1 MASTLEAA
9 TEQLARAIALL
20 ERFAADL
27 RGPGQLL
34 RLLGWDLPPGVRD
47 IGLARLDLSTL
58 ADRLEQLDQ
67 TLASATADDLE
78 ITAAYVELAVA
89 AAQALD
95 RLQAMAAGFTA
106 TPEYLARTRI
116 KDEFL
121 RRLLDLLVV
130 QWTAIRSPPALAV
143 GQLLGILLLEPHAA
157 DPERFQVEHV
167 RCVVRWDRLPLAL
180 TDPGGLFREVYGWGT
195 ADFDADALIGNLA
208 GVLLYAGVG
217 GRVRPLPRRVEE
229 RLGGQQVPE
238 DDTGPAVQLLVSL
251 VEGVG
256 VDPLEVGVSL
266 FPLQPTAPGG
276 DDAGLG
282 IGPYLEGTTATSFP
296 LAVRL
301 ALQLEATVDLRGGV
315 ALVLRPDQEPE
326 LQTDVDRSPAGG
338 SADGRLL
345 ATLRSEAGPDR
356 RHRLLS
362 LPGVRLDAASLSV
375 GGGAT
380 SDGGQVDAL
389 VVAAAGGGRLLVSPD
404 GLDGFLASLLPG
416 DGLQA
421 DFDLAV
427 SWSSSR
433 GLTLQGTA
441 GLQATIAVH
450 REIGPFRLDAI
461 QLALRGSGNAL
472 ELEATIVGGGSIGPV
487 GVTVEGLGLL
497 ARLRLSDGNLGLV
510 DLDGGFQPPTGL
522 GLVVDAGPISGG
534 GTIRFEPDRGRYVG
548 MVELDA
554 YEIEITAI
562 AILETKDAAG
572 RDLPA
577 PGFSFLMLVAVEL
590 PPIQLGF
597 GFTLN
602 GVGGLV
608 GINRRLD
615 APALLAGVR
624 SGAVS
629 SLLFPDDPVR
639 DAPVILGHLGT
650 IFPIAVGRHVFA
662 PMALIGWGTPTLIDI
677 ELAVVLEVPAPVL
690 VALIGQASVRLPD
703 DPPVVVL
710 NVDVVGVLDYGR
722 SLFAL
727 DASLRDSRVAGFP
740 LAGDLAMRLGFGAD
754 PSFALAVGGFNP
766 HFEAPPGFPT
776 LRRVSLALGQ
786 GDNPRVSIEG
796 YLAVTSN
803 SLQFGAKAELF
814 AEAGSVNV
822 KGWLAFDALFVF
834 EPFSFRFDFAAGM
847 SLNRGSRRLAGV
859 TVSGT
864 LTGPN
869 PFHAWGEG
877 CLSLLFFDICVP
889 FDATFGTRRD
899 QPALPPADPWGPL
912 RTAIGLAGNWSTELP
927 PGAAIGVT
935 LRRPQ
940 AATGVL
946 VHPMGVATLRQRV
959 VPLNRTLE
967 RFGQFPITG
976 PDRFD
981 VVDVLVGDDPAGSW
995 RTVTEHFAPG
1005 DFEALSPTEQLSRDS
1020 FEEMDAGVRVGTDT
1034 VEAPADERKTAPV
1047 VYETKIID
1055 ALGRVRPLGPFRAD
1069 RLVQVIG
1076 ASTGAKARS
1085 VPGAGGRRRFARD
1098 DGRRGGVR
1106 LEPERYTV
1114 ATKATLAPRAEVAA
1128 GVTRGA
1134 AHLALKHAPAT
1145 AARDLQVVPAHELDG
1160 G

>member
-1 MASTLEAA
+1 MPPQRGTLEL
-9 TEQLARAIALL
+9 LARHLALAL
-20 ERFAADL
+20 APLGDAVADL
-27 RGPGQLL
+27 DGFRTLM
-34 RLLGWDLPPGVRD
+34 RRLGWDVTDLPPAYQALGALV
-47 IGLARLDLSTL
+47 
-58 ADRLEQLDQ
+58 EQ
-67 TLASATADDLE
+67 
-78 ITAAYVELAVA
+78 AVA
-89 AAQALD
+89 AADALADDPDPDDVVQVLAAVGRVHQAVGGITQVPGGIAGGDATAFLAELAG
-95 RLQAMAAGFTA
+95 RLFELLLTDYLAAAAPSLFTGTQMLGVIETTQHEA
-106 TPEYLARTRI
+106 TPTRPA
-116 KDEFL
+116 FL
-121 RRLLDLLVV
+121 RTEL
-130 QWTAIRSPPALAV
+130 QT
-143 GQLLGILLLEPHAA
+143 
-157 DPERFQVEHV
+157 
-167 RCVVRWDRLPLAL
+167 DRVPGLL
-180 TDPGGLFREVYGWGT
+180 TDPGELPRRVYGWGT
-195 ADFDADALIGNLA
+195 EQLRFELLRDHVHELLWTMGLTASIERVEPRLAAGYQAVEPEQAAKPIETRVRLILAEVEVGEGDAELGLVLAELPAEQAGATLLPPGVIVQPAIPPEAGAQLAFDDHWVLRVRAGTDLA
-208 GVLLYAGVG
+208 SVFGVLIRPGSVTVRYPLAPSTPFPPAGFGATLAYTAATPEDPGARLLLLGRPGRSRVELGGASFGLRMDLVG
-217 GRVRPLPRRVEE
+217 GE
-229 RLGGQQVPE
+229 PE
-238 DDTGPAVQLLVSL
+238 VAADLSPTG
-251 VEGVG
+251 
-256 VDPLEVGVSL
+256 
-266 FPLQPTAPGG
+266 
-276 DDAGLG
+276 
-282 IGPYLEGTTATSFP
+282 
-296 LAVRL
+296 LAV
-301 ALQLEATVDLRGGV
+301 VV
-315 ALVLRPDQEPE
+315 
-326 LQTDVDRSPAGG
+326 
-338 SADGRLL
+338 SAAD
-345 ATLRSEAGPDR
+345 
-356 RHRLLS
+356 
-362 LPGVRLDAASLSV
+362 
-375 GGGAT
+375 
-380 SDGGQVDAL
+380 
-389 VVAAAGGGRLLVSPD
+389 
-404 GLDGFLASLLPG
+404 LDGFIGGLLGG
-416 DGLQA
+416 DLTVP
-421 DFDLAV
+421 LPLVV
-427 SWSSSR
+427 SWSSR
-433 GLTLQGTA
+433 TGLTFSGSARL
-441 GLQATIAVH
+441 AVAAYPH
-450 REIGPFRLDAI
+450 RELGPVRVDEVSA
-461 QLALRGSGNAL
+461 A
-472 ELEATIVGGGSIGPV
+472 VGGGSQAGAAELVATV
-487 GVTVEGLGLL
+487 GVGLSGTLGPIGFSVAGIGLGLRVGF
-497 ARLRLSDGNLGLV
+497 AGGNAGP
-510 DLDGGFQPPTGL
+510 LDVAVGFQPPTGL
-522 GLVVDAGPISGG
+522 GLAVDAGPVSGG
-534 GTIRFEPDRGRYVG
+534 GIIRFEPDRRRYVG

-562 AILETKDAAG
+562 AILETRDAAG

-577 PGFSFLMLVAVEL
+577 PGFSLLMIVAVDL

-624 SGAVS
+624 SGAVGS
-629 SLLFPDDPVR
+629 IMFPDDPVR

-650 IFPIAVGRHVFA
+650 ILPLAVGRHVFA

-740 LAGDLAMRLGFGAD
+740 LAGDLAMRLGFGAN

-847 SLNRGSRRLAGV
+847 SLNRGSRRIAGI
-859 TVSGT
+859 TVDGT

-889 FDATFGTRRD
+889 FDATFGARRD
-899 QPALPPADPWGPL
+899 QPALPPADPWVPL
-912 RTAIGLAGNWSTELP
+912 RDAIALAGNWSAELP

-940 AATGVL
+940 GATGVL

-981 VVDVLVGDDPAGSW
+981 LVDVLVGDASAGSW

-1020 FEEMDAGVRVGTDT
+1020 FELMDAGVRVGTDT
-1034 VEAPADERKTAPV
+1034 VEVPTDERKTAPV
-1047 VYETKIID
+1047 AYETKIID
-1055 ALGRVRPLGPFRAD
+1055 APGRVRPLGPFRPD

-1085 VPGAGGRRRFARD
+1085 VPGAGGRERFARD

-1145 AARDLQVVPAHELDG
+1145 ASRDLQVVPAHELDG

>member
-1 MASTLEAA
+1 MTERRGTLELIARH
-9 TEQLARAIALL
+9 LALALEPL
-20 ERFAADL
+20 GDAVADL
-27 RGPGQLL
+27 DSFQAFLYR
-34 RLLGWDLPPGVRD
+34 LGWDVTSLPQAYRD
-47 IGLARLDLSTL
+47 LAGLVDAAVVTAAELAEDPDLDEVL
-58 ADRLEQLDQ
+58 ALLDQ
-67 TLASATADDLE
+67 
-78 ITAAYVELAVA
+78 
-89 AAQALD
+89 
-95 RLQAMAAGFTA
+95 
-106 TPEYLARTRI
+106 
-116 KDEFL
+116 L
-121 RRLLDLLVV
+121 RRLYRAVEGLDQAPAGVAPADRAAFVAELAERLFELLLTDYLAAALPTLFS
-130 QWTAIRSPPALAV
+130 TATMLGIVEVDHHRATATRPAFLRTRLHLDELPALV
-143 GQLLGILLLEPHAA
+143 
-157 DPERFQVEHV
+157 
-167 RCVVRWDRLPLAL
+167 
-180 TDPGGLFREVYGWGT
+180 TDPGSLPARVYGWGT
-195 ADFDADALIGNLA
+195 DQFRFELLRDHVWELLWALGLSTTIEAVEPRLAAGFQAAPPEQAVKRIETCVRAVLFEVPMADRDVELGLTLAELPAETAVPA
-208 GVLLYAGVG
+208 GVI
-217 GRVRPLPRRVEE
+217 
-229 RLGGQQVPE
+229 
-238 DDTGPAVQLLVSL
+238 
-251 VEGVG
+251 
-256 VDPLEVGVSL
+256 
-266 FPLQPTAPGG
+266 LQPTVPAEASAELALDEQWTVQLRAGTDPDALFGVLIRPGSL
-276 DDAGLG
+276 AVR
-282 IGPYLEGTTATSFP
+282 FP
-296 LAVRL
+296 LAPDTPPPP
-301 ALQLEATVDLRGGV
+301 AGFGV
-315 ALVLRPDQEPE
+315 ALAWTAATAEDPGARLLLLGRPSGSRVELAGASFGFRLDLVGGEPE
-326 LQTDVDRSPAGG
+326 VTADVTATGLAVVVSAGDLDGFVGGLLGGDLTVPLPLVISWSSQTGLTFSG
-338 SADGRLL
+338 SAAL
-345 ATLRSEAGPDR
+345 AVAAYPRRELGP
-356 RHRLLS
+356 
-362 LPGVRLDAASLSV
+362 VR
-375 GGGAT
+375 
-380 SDGGQVDAL
+380 VDE
-389 VVAAAGGGRLLVSPD
+389 VAAAVRGGPQELVATVAVGLSGGLGPIGFSVAGIGLELRVGFD
-404 GLDGFLASLLPG
+404 G
-416 DGLQA
+416 
-421 DFDLAV
+421 
-427 SWSSSR
+427 
-433 GLTLQGTA
+433 
-441 GLQATIAVH
+441 
-450 REIGPFRLDAI
+450 
-461 QLALRGSGNAL
+461 GNA
-472 ELEATIVGGGSIGPV
+472 GP
-487 GVTVEGLGLL
+487 L
-497 ARLRLSDGNLGLV
+497 DV
-510 DLDGGFQPPTGL
+510 DVGFQPPTGL

-534 GTIRFEPDRGRYVG
+534 GTIRFEPERGRYVG

-562 AILETKDAAG
+562 AILETRDAAG

-577 PGFSFLMLVAVEL
+577 PGFSFLMIVAVDL

-624 SGAVS
+624 SGAVGS
-629 SLLFPDDPVR
+629 IMFPDDPVR

-650 IFPIAVGRHVFA
+650 ILPVAAGRHVFA

-677 ELAVVLEVPAPVL
+677 ELAVVLEVPAPVQL
-690 VALIGQASVRLPD
+690 ALIGQASVRLPD

-727 DASLRDSRVAGFP
+727 DASLRDSRVAGYP

-776 LRRVSLALGQ
+776 LRRVSLALGK
-786 GDNPRVSIEG
+786 GDNPRVSVEG

-803 SLQFGAKAELF
+803 SLQFGAKAELY
-814 AEAGSVNV
+814 AEAGGVNV

-889 FDATFGTRRD
+889 FDATFGERRD
-899 QPALPPADPWGPL
+899 QPALPPADPWEPL
-912 RTAIGLAGNWSTELP
+912 RAAIGLAGNWSAELP

-940 AATGVL
+940 GATGVL

-967 RFGQFPITG
+967 RFGHFPITG

-981 VVDVLVGDDPAGSW
+981 LVDVLVGDDPAGSW

-1020 FEEMDAGVRVGTDT
+1020 FEPMDAGVRVGSDT
-1034 VEAPADERKTAPV
+1034 IAAPAEELKTAPLD
-1047 VYETKIID
+1047 YETRIID
-1055 ALGRVRPLGPFRAD
+1055 APGRVRPLGPFRPN

-1085 VPGAGGRRRFARD
+1085 VPGAGGRGRFARD

-1106 LEPERYTV
+1106 LDPERYTV
-1114 ATKATLAPRAEVAA
+1114 ATRATLAARVDVAA
-1128 GVTRGA
+1128 DVTRGA
-1134 AHLALKHAPAT
+1134 AHLALKRAPAA
-1145 AARDLQVVPAHELDG
+1145 AARALQVVPAHELEG

>member
-1 MASTLEAA
+1 MAERGTLELIARH
-9 TEQLARAIALL
+9 LA
-20 ERFAADL
+20 
-27 RGPGQLL
+27 
-34 RLLGWDLPPGVRD
+34 
-47 IGLARLDLSTL
+47 
-58 ADRLEQLDQ
+58 
-67 TLASATADDLE
+67 
-78 ITAAYVELAVA
+78 LAVA
-89 AAQALD
+89 PLRDAVADPGSFRAFWLRLGWEATSLPPAYRELAGIVDRAAAAAEALADDPDPEDVLAVLAEVRRLHQALD
-95 RLQAMAAGFTA
+95 AIAETPAGVAAAERA
-106 TPEYLARTRI
+106 TFLAELAERVLELLLCDYLA
-116 KDEFL
+116 E
-121 RRLLDLLVV
+121 
-130 QWTAIRSPPALAV
+130 ALPGTFQAA
-143 GQLLGILLLEPHAA
+143 QLLGIVETSFHPATATRPAFQRTELRLGQLPALLAEPG
-157 DPERFQVEHV
+157 
-167 RCVVRWDRLPLAL
+167 AL
-180 TDPGGLFREVYGWGT
+180 GRQVYGWGT
-195 ADFDADALIGNLA
+195 PELRFGLLADHVYELLWALGLPASIDEVEPAVGAGYQDAEPEDVDKPIETAVRLRLFDLEVAGEVAELALVLA
-208 GVLLYAGVG
+208 ELPAQRAGGETLLPGVIVEPAVPAGTEREVELDEQWTLRLRAGTDPSALFGVL
-217 GRVRPLPRRVEE
+217 VRPGSRTVR
-229 RLGGQQVPE
+229 
-238 DDTGPAVQLLVSL
+238 
-251 VEGVG
+251 
-256 VDPLEVGVSL
+256 
-266 FPLQPTAPGG
+266 
-276 DDAGLG
+276 
-282 IGPYLEGTTATSFP
+282 FP
-296 LAVRL
+296 LAPETPPPPAGFGATLAWTAATPEQPGARMLLLGRPGGSRVELAGASFGFRL
-301 ALQLEATVDLRGGV
+301 DLVGG
-315 ALVLRPDQEPE
+315 EPE
-326 LQTDVDRSPAGG
+326 LAADVTTAGLAVVVSAADLDGFIGALVGGDLTVPLPLVISWSSQTGLTFSGSPA
-338 SADGRLL
+338 L
-345 ATLRSEAGPDR
+345 AVAAYPHRELGP
-356 RHRLLS
+356 
-362 LPGVRLDAASLSV
+362 VR
-375 GGGAT
+375 
-380 SDGGQVDAL
+380 VDE
-389 VVAAAGGGRLLVSPD
+389 VAAAVRGGPEELVATVAV
-404 GLDGFLASLLPG
+404 GLSG
-416 DGLQA
+416 
-421 DFDLAV
+421 
-427 SWSSSR
+427 
-433 GLTLQGTA
+433 
-441 GLQATIAVH
+441 
-450 REIGPFRLDAI
+450 
-461 QLALRGSGNAL
+461 AL
-472 ELEATIVGGGSIGPV
+472 GPV
-487 GVTVEGLGLL
+487 GFSVAGIGLGL
-497 ARLRLSDGNLGLV
+497 RVGFDGGNAGP
-510 DLDGGFQPPTGL
+510 LDIAVGFQPPTGL

-562 AILETKDAAG
+562 AILETRDAAG

-577 PGFSFLMLVAVEL
+577 PGFSFLMIVAVDL

-624 SGAVS
+624 SGAVGS
-629 SLLFPDDPVR
+629 IMFPDDPVR

-650 IFPIAVGRHVFA
+650 ILPVAAGRHVFA

-677 ELAVVLEVPAPVL
+677 ELAVVLEVPAPVQL
-690 VALIGQASVRLPD
+690 ALIGQASVRLPD
-703 DPPVVVL
+703 DPPIVVL

-776 LRRVSLALGQ
+776 LRRVSLALGK

-803 SLQFGAKAELF
+803 SLQFGAKAELY
-814 AEAGSVNV
+814 AESSGVNV
-822 KGWLAFDALFVF
+822 KGWVAFDALFVF

-869 PFHAWGEG
+869 PFHVWGEG

-889 FDATFGTRRD
+889 FDATFGERRD

-912 RTAIGLAGNWSTELP
+912 RAAIGLDGNWSAELP
-927 PGAAIGVT
+927 GGGAVGVT

-940 AATGVL
+940 GATGVL

-1020 FEEMDAGVRVGTDT
+1020 FEPMDAGVRVGSDT
-1034 VEAPADERKTAPV
+1034 IAVPADEVKTAPLD
-1047 VYETKIID
+1047 YETRIID
-1055 ALGRVRPLGPFRAD
+1055 APGRVRPLGRFRPD

-1076 ASTGAKARS
+1076 ALTGAKARS
-1085 VPGAGGRRRFARD
+1085 VPGAGGRGRFARD

-1106 LEPERYTV
+1106 LEPERFTV
-1114 ATKATLAPRAEVAA
+1114 ATRATLAPRTDVAA

-1134 AHLALKHAPAT
+1134 AHLALKHTPAT
-1145 AARDLQVVPAHELDG
+1145 AARGLQVVPTHELDG